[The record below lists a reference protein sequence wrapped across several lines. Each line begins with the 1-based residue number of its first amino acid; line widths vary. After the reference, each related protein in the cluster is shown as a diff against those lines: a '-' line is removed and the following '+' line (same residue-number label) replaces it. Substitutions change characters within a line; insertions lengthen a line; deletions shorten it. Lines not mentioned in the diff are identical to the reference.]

1 MVKLNTIEAEENALS
16 FASDVR
22 KYAHQIWLAG
32 LGVYAKAG
40 KDSAEY
46 FKTLVREGEQLE
58 QNSREFV
65 SERMD
70 AAGSKVASL
79 KERLRERNG
88 GSFEKVEE
96 MFDERVASALGRMGI
111 PNKKDIEQLS
121 TKLDLLSASLRSM
134 QTK

>member
-1 MVKLNTIEAEENALS
+1 MVKLNTIEAEENALA
-16 FASDVR
+16 FAADVR

-46 FKTLVREGEQLE
+46 FKTLVSEGEQLE
-58 QNSREFV
+58 QNGKEYI
-65 SERMD
+65 SERID

-79 KERLRERNG
+79 KERLQERG
-88 GSFEKVEE
+88 GNLHKVEE

-111 PNKKDIEQLS
+111 PNKADIEQLS
-121 TKLDLLSASLRSM
+121 TKLDMLSASLKAM
-134 QTK
+134 QAK